1 MISFKEDNF
10 VNFRIYRGC
19 ICFIVGFGLVCCILI
34 WVGFIDVGIGVFI
47 FIYKLF
53 IFIYIY
59 KKCIVLLNIVCD
71 LMR

>member
-1 MISFKEDNF
+1 MISFKEDYYINF
-10 VNFRIYRGC
+10 IIYRDC

-34 WVGFIDVGIGVFI
+34 RVWFIDVGIGVFV

-59 KKCIVLLNIVCD
+59 K
-71 LMR
+71 